1 MRALVQVVD
10 RASVSIDGNK
20 ISSIEKG
27 FLVFLGLTEGDD
39 EATARK
45 MAEKIMKLRV
55 FEDENGKI
63 NLSLDSV
70 GGEILLVSQF
80 TLYGNMKEGNRPSFV
95 EALRPEK
102 AKPLYAYFASI
113 LREKFPSL
121 QEGVF
126 GADMRVELVNHGPT
140 TLWLDSKELFK

>member
-10 RASVSIDGNK
+10 QASVTIDGAK
-20 ISSIEKG
+20 ISSIGKG
-27 FLVFLGLTEGDD
+27 FLVFLGITEGDD

-45 MAEKIMKLRV
+45 MADKIAKLRI

-63 NLSLDSV
+63 NLNLDAV
-70 GGEILLVSQF
+70 NGNVLLVSQF
-80 TLYGNMKEGNRPSFV
+80 TLYGNLKEGNRPSFV
-95 EALRPEK
+95 EAMRPEK
-102 AKPLYAYFASI
+102 AKPLYAYFASL
-113 LREKFPSL
+113 LREKFPLL

-126 GADMRVELVNHGPT
+126 GADMRVELINHGPT